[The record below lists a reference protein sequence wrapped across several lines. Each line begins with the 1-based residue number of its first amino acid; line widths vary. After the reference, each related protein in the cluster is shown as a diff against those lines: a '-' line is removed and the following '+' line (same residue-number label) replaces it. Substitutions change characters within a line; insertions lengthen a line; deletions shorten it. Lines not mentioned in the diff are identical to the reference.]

1 MKSKIFFV
9 FLSVAIFS
17 QICLAKLFAVLKD
30 VRCGEVS
37 VYIDQ
42 EWSLAFS
49 WDWESEVSSVIPLSQ
64 ETLLISRD
72 PND

>member
-17 QICLAKLFAVLKD
+17 QVCLAKLCAVLKD
-30 VRCGEVS
+30 VRCG
-37 VYIDQ
+37 
-42 EWSLAFS
+42 
-49 WDWESEVSSVIPLSQ
+49 EVSSVIPLSQ